1 MTYLLHLEGLTKQ
14 IYAVIFGFWLG
25 SRKPVAVS
33 YSVMRKITGATDPT
47 ISACLKRLLE
57 QGLIESDPKPG
68 MRTKYSIVFNY
79 EIQKAYLNDSGKVV
93 TSNGNKEPKRRKNTT
108 KTSAD
113 SSSVNEEHKEIKKFK
128 GRDSPPL
135 SNLKTPTSYS
145 VSPRI
150 NTITT
155 NKTS

>member
-1 MTYLLHLEGLTKQ
+1 MACFTIIYGFMTYLLHLEGLTKQ

-68 MRTKYSIVFNY
+68 MRTKYCKKQIFLQQFS
-79 EIQKAYLNDSGKVV
+79 EI
-93 TSNGNKEPKRRKNTT
+93 
-108 KTSAD
+108 
-113 SSSVNEEHKEIKKFK
+113 
-128 GRDSPPL
+128 
-135 SNLKTPTSYS
+135 
-145 VSPRI
+145 
-150 NTITT
+150 
-155 NKTS
+155 